1 MHRVVFYTRVISHTF
16 WTSLPSQ
23 TEWNVLEAVIQVR
36 CTKSR
41 FRCFE
46 LSRLGDIKIF
56 FEDTKW
62 KQRLRS
68 DPRHR
73 KSDLFLSE
81 IGFNRHWEK
90 QKSEIL
96 ASATMAR
103 GPYTLHVF
111 VVTRWLWQFMLN
123 CDKLCCLSGDC
134 VQIQGVCFLQRL
146 TIHTG
151 VIINMSTD

>member
-1 MHRVVFYTRVISHTF
+1 MLNFYARVISHTF

-41 FRCFE
+41 LKCFE
-46 LSRLGDIKIF
+46 FSRLGDIKMF

-81 IGFNRHWEK
+81 IGFHRHWEK
-90 QKSEIL
+90 QKVTFW
-96 ASATMAR
+96 SARLWRAGHIPCMFLSSR
-103 GPYTLHVF
+103 GDCDSLCYIVIYCVVA
-111 VVTRWLWQFMLN
+111 VVTVCRYKAYVFCNVWQFTRA
-123 CDKLCCLSGDC
+123 S
-134 VQIQGVCFLQRL
+134 
-146 TIHTG
+146 
-151 VIINMSTD
+151 